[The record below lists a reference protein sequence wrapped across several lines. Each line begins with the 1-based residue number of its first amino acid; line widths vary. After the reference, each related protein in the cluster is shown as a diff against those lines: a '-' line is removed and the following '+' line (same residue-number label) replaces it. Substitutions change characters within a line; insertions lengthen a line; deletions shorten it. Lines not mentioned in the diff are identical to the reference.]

1 MNKLKNVLLK
11 IVKPPT
17 VVKAFLFIISG
28 ISLVFTVISGK
39 SFIAVPFL
47 SFIITA
53 YTLAVIIAGLPTAV
67 KKGRTALYSNPY
79 SQVLLTDI
87 KLRTR
92 LRLTFGLFFNFF
104 YAVFKLFTGIF
115 FRSEWLIS
123 IGAYYFI
130 ICTSKFMLLR
140 SAKEIHDD
148 SIAQRRRELIN
159 CRYVGLLLF
168 ILSSVISG
176 LAAKMV
182 YDNETVGYP
191 PYFFGLIAVYTAYR
205 LISAVYSLIKYRRV
219 DNPFYST
226 TKSLDLSSALMALLT
241 LQTALLARY
250 GTSPLLTRGL
260 NSLTSAVVL
269 LTVIIISVNIIIK
282 NTKKIKKL
290 VKE

>member
-1 MNKLKNVLLK
+1 MDNLKNIILK
-11 IVKPPT
+11 IVKPPA
-17 VVKAFLFIISG
+17 VVKAFLFIVSG
-28 ISLVFTVISGK
+28 ISLVFTMISGK
-39 SFIAVPFL
+39 SFIAIPFL

-67 KKGRTALYSNPY
+67 KKGKTALYNNPY
-79 SQVLLTDI
+79 SQVLLNDL

-104 YAVFKLFTGIF
+104 YAIFKLFTGIF

-130 ICTSKFMLLR
+130 ICTSKFMLLK
-140 SAKEIHDD
+140 SAKELHDD
-148 SIAQRRRELIN
+148 SIAQRRRELVH
-159 CRYVGLLLF
+159 CRYVGVLLF
-168 ILSSVISG
+168 VLSSVISG
-176 LAAKMV
+176 MAAKMI
-182 YDNETVGYP
+182 YDNETVKYP
-191 PYFFGLIAVYTAYR
+191 EYFFGLITVYTVYR
-205 LISAVYSLIKYRRV
+205 LVSAIYSLIKYRNA

-250 GTSPLLTRGL
+250 GTATAQTRII
-260 NSLTSAVVL
+260 NSITSVIVLVSVIVISINIVVR
-269 LTVIIISVNIIIK
+269 S
-282 NTKKIKKL
+282 TKKIKKL

>member
-1 MNKLKNVLLK
+1 M
-11 IVKPPT
+11 
-17 VVKAFLFIISG
+17 S
-28 ISLVFTVISGK
+28 
-39 SFIAVPFL
+39 
-47 SFIITA
+47 
-53 YTLAVIIAGLPTAV
+53 
-67 KKGRTALYSNPY
+67 
-79 SQVLLTDI
+79 DI

-104 YAVFKLFTGIF
+104 YAVFKLFTGILF
-115 FRSEWLIS
+115 HSEWLVS

-140 SAKEIHDD
+140 SAKEVHED
-148 SIAQRRRELIN
+148 SIIQRRRELVN

-168 ILSSVISG
+168 VLSSVISG
-176 LAAKMV
+176 MAAKMI

-205 LISAVYSLIKYRRV
+205 LISAIYSLIKYRHA

-250 GTSPLLTRGL
+250 GTNASLTRGL

-269 LTVIIISVNIIIK
+269 ITVIAISINIIIK
-282 NTKKIKKL
+282 STKKIKKL